1 MQIWQKNRNYRRIKD
16 KNGEIIVNIITID
29 GKDIE
34 VPEEVFLAYS
44 QADRRERYIAEEV
57 EPGKVVSLDKLLEDH
72 VPLEK
77 LGVMPECSAEEY
89 VLELE
94 AQALMET
101 RKIILPAIMNRL
113 REQDRRLIQALFF
126 DGVSTR
132 AYARH
137 MGISQRAVIKR
148 RDRVLREMKKLFE
161 NFSV

>member
-94 AQALMET
+94 AQAL
-101 RKIILPAIMNRL
+101 ILPAIMNRL